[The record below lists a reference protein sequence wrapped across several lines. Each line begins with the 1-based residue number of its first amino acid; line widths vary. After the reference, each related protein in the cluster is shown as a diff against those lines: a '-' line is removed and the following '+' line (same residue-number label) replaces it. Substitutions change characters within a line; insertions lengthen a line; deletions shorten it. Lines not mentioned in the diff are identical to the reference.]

1 MQHPSYRLRLQQSIS
16 LYKRTNLLP
25 KPFRHL
31 AYALIYWLESLWIDA
46 KTEAT
51 VNTAIDA
58 YKAQEGHQTAIRPPI
73 YQETTKAGHRLPQM
87 RLTAPWVSN
96 SSQSQ
101 QHKIDDTTTT
111 DES

>member
-1 MQHPSYRLRLQQSIS
+1 MQQPSHRLRLQQSIS

-25 KPFRHL
+25 KPLRYL

-46 KTEAT
+46 KTEAA

-58 YKAQEGHQTAIRPPI
+58 YKAQEGHQAAIRPPT

-87 RLTAPWVSN
+87 RLTAPWLSN
-96 SSQSQ
+96 SPPSQ
-101 QHKIDDTTTT
+101 QHESNDTTTT
-111 DES
+111 D